1 MFVKKKLST
10 KLHRVPFR
18 VQYEK
23 ILSLEI
29 FYTHAVADKYQV
41 CPDAPYDGFTEAERN
56 AVHARWAKTKIRCGF
71 DGRVA
76 YSEFL
81 AKKVA
86 KVFPDIVPPSL
97 WKNFDSTSKPSTRH
111 CLVVKVFLHCSMF
124 IL

>member
-41 CPDAPYDGFTEAERN
+41 WLLF
-56 AVHARWAKTKIRCGF
+56 F
-71 DGRVA
+71 
-76 YSEFL
+76 FL
-81 AKKVA
+81 THLCNFKV
-86 KVFPDIVPPSL
+86 
-97 WKNFDSTSKPSTRH
+97 NR
-111 CLVVKVFLHCSMF
+111 
-124 IL
+124 